1 VQPDYYDL
9 YDFLMTLEL
18 GVQARGAMDFLGHG
32 QISRTPGPT
41 HTHCRTGRP
50 RIESALSV

>member
-41 HTHCRTGRP
+41 HTHRRTGRP